1 MREIRV
7 ELNGAS
13 TKEEIIEKIR
23 EALEKENLEDKKEK
37 TNNSETMAEIKV
49 KQNEDEDEDEGNIEI
64 DLDFKGNTFDL
75 LNITL
80 LAFSKFLAGLKGIDE
95 GMID

>member
-1 MREIRV
+1 
-7 ELNGAS
+7 
-13 TKEEIIEKIR
+13 
-23 EALEKENLEDKKEK
+23 
-37 TNNSETMAEIKV
+37 MAEIKV
-49 KQNEDEDEDEGNIEI
+49 KQNEDKDKDEGNIEI

-95 GMID
+95 GMIDIFTDHLNKQAKNQLKEKTKTKKNKGE

>member
-1 MREIRV
+1 MREIKV
-7 ELNGAS
+7 ELNDAS

-49 KQNEDEDEDEGNIEI
+49 KQNEDEDEDEDKDEGNIEI
-64 DLDFKGNTFDL
+64 DL
-75 LNITL
+75 
-80 LAFSKFLAGLKGIDE
+80 
-95 GMID
+95 